1 MIRRSGV
8 RFLLP
13 AVLLAACGD
22 AAGHSTSTVT
32 DSAGVQIVT
41 STAPAWAEGEA
52 WTIDTVP
59 SLDIGG
65 SDTDPHYDL
74 LQAADATRL
83 SDGRVAVLNAGTFE
97 VRYYDAAGTWLSSS
111 GRKGQGPGEFEGPGG
126 IFRLPGDTL
135 LVYDYQ
141 LRRMSRLAPDG
152 SFLASISMAET
163 NGGTMVFPFGR
174 LTDGSWAATV
184 ANFFSGGSQAGVTR
198 SPQVVLHIAPGLN
211 RLTDT
216 MTVLPGEE
224 MWVESGRN
232 GEQRFVSVR
241 DMPLGLSS
249 PHAVGDSLLYA
260 GDAGQFVIGV
270 YRPDGTLVRSIRY
283 QEPRRP
289 VTSDILDR
297 VKAEEMSGV
306 ADRDRA
312 DAEAR
317 WEKMPKA
324 KELPA
329 FDALT
334 VDADGNLWVSEGRAL
349 PTDPIVAD
357 VFDPSGKLLGPVAMP
372 PGFSPSEIGRGYV
385 LGVWKDDVGLEH
397 VRMYGLRNGRQ
408 AGVAD

>member
-1 MIRRSGV
+1 MV
-8 RFLLP
+8 RVSP
-13 AVLLAACGD
+13 ATVLVLAAI
-22 AAGHSTSTVT
+22 AACSESAGAPTATVT
-32 DSAGVQIVT
+32 DSAGVEIVT
-41 STAPAWAEGEA
+41 STAPAWGKGEG
-52 WTIDTVP
+52 WVIDSVP

-74 LQAADATRL
+74 LQVADVTKL

-97 VRYYDAAGTWLSSS
+97 VRYYDSAGTWLSSS
-111 GRKGQGPGEFEGPGG
+111 GRKGRGPGEFEGPGG
-126 IFRLPGDTL
+126 LFRLPSDTL

-152 SFLASISMAET
+152 SFLSSISLAET

-174 LTDGSWAATV
+174 LKDGSWAATV
-184 ANFFSGGSQAGVTR
+184 ANFFSGGSQAGLTR
-198 SPQVVLHIAPGLN
+198 SPQVVLHIAPDLN
-211 RLTDT
+211 QLTDT
-216 MTVLPGEE
+216 VVVLPGEE
-224 MWVESGRN
+224 MWVESGGN
-232 GEQRFVSVR
+232 GERRFISVR

-249 PHAVGDSLLYA
+249 PHTVGDSLLYA
-260 GDAGQFVIGV
+260 GDAGQFVIGA
-270 YRPDGTLVRSIRY
+270 YHPDGTLVRSIRY
-283 QEPRRP
+283 QGPRKL
-289 VTSDILDR
+289 VTSDILER

-329 FDALT
+329 FGALA

-349 PTDPIVAD
+349 PADPIVAD
-357 VFDPSGKLLGPVAMP
+357 VFDPSGKLLGAVAMP
-372 PGFSPSEIGRGYV
+372 PGFAPSEIGRDYV

-397 VRMYGLRNGRQ
+397 VREYSIVGKAGGRD
-408 AGVAD
+408 VN